1 MKAGLNASLELQ
13 CRETMEIRTKHL
25 RASFEAGFEAGL
37 EGLKPMEIEA
47 KQYDK
52 EGALFWSSKRKKKQ
66 ARKNGP
72 PQYAVSKRQGQVLR
86 VSSSLTE
93 GWDLSFSKWNVSSS
107 QITSK
112 LLPNKFTFSL
122 QSPLGFRQ
130 VDPHALLA
138 CNILLKLSSQ
148 ILHKVFKVSRLSLSS
163 PRKNW
168 CQWSFLWSRSWLH
181 MGPTTLPWL
190 PDFWV
195 LGWPL
200 KGTKCPRLRAVHYK
214 GGPNS
219 VSKNHISF
227 RCQKRTQKLVPCTCL
242 SRSWQSFPFCYAD
255 ERGPVSKACN
265 RGASRL
271 GEAWPRPR
279 LGRNTYW
286 HKDKARLTGTR
297 NYIILL
303 SKSQQGWT
311 WSSW

>member
-1 MKAGLNASLELQ
+1 MSKYIKPWRPLLFSSAQPTAFAAGMPSDHMNTAQPSE
-13 CRETMEIRTKHL
+13 
-25 RASFEAGFEAGL
+25 
-37 EGLKPMEIEA
+37 
-47 KQYDK
+47 
-52 EGALFWSSKRKKKQ
+52 
-66 ARKNGP
+66 
-72 PQYAVSKRQGQVLR
+72 
-86 VSSSLTE
+86 
-93 GWDLSFSKWNVSSS
+93 
-107 QITSK
+107 
-112 LLPNKFTFSL
+112 
-122 QSPLGFRQ
+122 
-130 VDPHALLA
+130 LA
-138 CNILLKLSSQ
+138 CLPQESQSHNEAQELLLLQ
-148 ILHKVFKVSRLSLSS
+148 E
-163 PRKNW
+163 
-168 CQWSFLWSRSWLH
+168 
-181 MGPTTLPWL
+181 
-190 PDFWV
+190 
-195 LGWPL
+195 
-200 KGTKCPRLRAVHYK
+200 YK

-242 SRSWQSFPFCYAD
+242 SRSWQSFPFCYVD